1 MQPPSKDRISQT
13 TKTTDHSV
21 LCNKMAGVLE
31 NRSGHSS
38 ADSSAG
44 DLADADKNGAV
55 VLFNEQ
61 TNYVPRRTIITVGGC
76 RIGLKLLAR

>member
-1 MQPPSKDRISQT
+1 MQPRSKDLISQT

-21 LCNKMAGVLE
+21 LYKMAGVLE

-76 RIGLKLLAR
+76 RIGLKLLAL